1 MSDKMRFGSISSPN
15 QWTVRESIAFLKTN
29 ALDDFNDMDKDEE
42 NEDSLPVYDDHEDDN
57 DEEENE
63 ESLPIQDEAEEV
75 STLQSTDDAA
85 GTRMMSGSASVDNVK
100 NCATAEEDADD
111 EEENEPTLPIHDDAQ
126 EVTTLPSTKKAPD
139 QG

>member
-1 MSDKMRFGSISSPN
+1 LEVSSPN
-15 QWTVRESIAFLKTN
+15 RWTARESIAFLETN
-29 ALDDFNDMDKDEE
+29 ALDDFNDVDKDEE

-57 DEEENE
+57 DEQVNE
-63 ESLPIQDEAEEV
+63 DSLPIQDEAQEV

-85 GTRMMSGSASVDNVK
+85 GTRMMSGSASVDDVK
-100 NCATAEEDADD
+100 NCATAEEDVDD